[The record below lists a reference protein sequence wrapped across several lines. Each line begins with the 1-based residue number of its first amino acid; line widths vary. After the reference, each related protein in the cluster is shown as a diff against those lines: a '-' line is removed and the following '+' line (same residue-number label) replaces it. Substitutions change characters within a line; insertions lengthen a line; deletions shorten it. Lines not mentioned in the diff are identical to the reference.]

1 MNSLWPSW
9 SSACRRRETAR
20 SEGDIKH
27 GRHGD
32 IRHVPPGKVCS
43 EDRQTGTHS
52 AVCPRKEA
60 LSFEE
65 YRFSSTAEPLTPL
78 QPVKK
83 RPSSR
88 WILAGFNQPDEWGPR
103 PSRRGRTK
111 IRTGQTRTRSDEG
124 HTHYAMSMAHT
135 HCMSMAHTH
144 CKPTDAEQRH
154 RGPPTH
160 AGAAPYLEPGRC
172 QGAVNG
178 GD

>member
-1 MNSLWPSW
+1 MNSLWRSW

-20 SEGDIKH
+20 GEGDIQH
-27 GRHGD
+27 VRHGD
-32 IRHVPPGKVCS
+32 IRHVPPAKICS

-52 AVCPRKEA
+52 AVWPRKEA

-88 WILAGFNQPDEWGPR
+88 WVLAGFNQPDEWGPR

-124 HTHYAMSMAHT
+124 HTASLYVHDADPPCT
-135 HCMSMAHTH
+135 
-144 CKPTDAEQRH
+144 PTDAEHRH

-160 AGAAPYLEPGRC
+160 AGAAPFAGTAPHLEPARC
-172 QGAVNG
+172 QGAVN
-178 GD
+178 